1 MTTQLQQDRIDNE
14 TIRRAN
20 EGDFSDY
27 VKGQL
32 EGAVKRQ
39 GGEMPQQSDY
49 KAGQTSTVRIGAPG
63 DGMGGQEQALNLI
76 NRLDETPSWED
87 LRGIK
92 EQLVG
97 IPAITTDPDESRNMY
112 QYLINEML
120 RAGKNP
126 RGAQLLDVSQ
136 IPLTDEG
143 DQWRR
148 TGGTTFTDPTNPSFG
163 RDLGALFS
171 GDNPGVFNLKDQD
184 NKGLASIS
192 PFKPNWAQ
200 DELKIRDWGETMEG
214 LFTAATPLKYAKMLG
229 NYIKDSD
236 LYSSAAGQAKDMGV
250 LGLET
255 AVKPVNFLAEQIE
268 ALRKKLTQ

>member
-1 MTTQLQQDRIDNE
+1 MAMTQQDRIDEE

-32 EGAVKRQ
+32 A
-39 GGEMPQQSDY
+39 GED
-49 KAGQTSTVRIGAPG
+49 GIGAAERLGIDRP
-63 DGMGGQEQALNLI
+63 QEASTPAWKNEPQNQGTALNLM
-76 NRLDETPSWED
+76 NQLSSTPSWQD
-87 LRGIK
+87 LLGMK

-97 IPAITTDPDESRNMY
+97 IPAITTDEDENRNMY

-143 DQWRR
+143 DPWRR

-163 RDLGALFS
+163 RDLAGLFS
-171 GDNPGVFNLKDQD
+171 GENTGVFNLKDQD
-184 NKGLASIS
+184 NKGLAAIAD
-192 PFKPNWAQ
+192 FQPNWAQ
-200 DELKIRDWGETMEG
+200 DELGITDWGELMEG
-214 LFTAATPLKYAKMLG
+214 LITGATPFKYAKMAAD
-229 NYIKDSD
+229 YMKDSAPYQKAHQ
-236 LYSSAAGQAKDMGV
+236 LGV

-255 AVKPVNFLAEQIE
+255 AVKPVNFLTEQIE
-268 ALRKKLTQ
+268 ALRKKLTE

>member
-1 MTTQLQQDRIDNE
+1 MAMTQQDRIDEE

-32 EGAVKRQ
+32 A
-39 GGEMPQQSDY
+39 GED
-49 KAGQTSTVRIGAPG
+49 GIGAAERLGIDRP
-63 DGMGGQEQALNLI
+63 QEASTPAWKNEPQNQGTALNLM
-76 NRLDETPSWED
+76 NQLSSTPSWQD
-87 LRGIK
+87 LLGMK

-97 IPAITTDPDESRNMY
+97 IPAITTDEDENRNMY

-148 TGGTTFTDPTNPSFG
+148 TGGRWN
-163 RDLGALFS
+163 
-171 GDNPGVFNLKDQD
+171 GVAF
-184 NKGLASIS
+184 
-192 PFKPNWAQ
+192 
-200 DELKIRDWGETMEG
+200 
-214 LFTAATPLKYAKMLG
+214 
-229 NYIKDSD
+229 
-236 LYSSAAGQAKDMGV
+236 V
-250 LGLET
+250 
-255 AVKPVNFLAEQIE
+255 
-268 ALRKKLTQ
+268 